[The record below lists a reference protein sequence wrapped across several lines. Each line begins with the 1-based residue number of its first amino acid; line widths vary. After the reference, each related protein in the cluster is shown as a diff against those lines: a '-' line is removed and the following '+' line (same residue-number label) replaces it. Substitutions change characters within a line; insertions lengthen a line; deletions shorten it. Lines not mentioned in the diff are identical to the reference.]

1 MTRIVLEIP
10 KEEDK
15 DLLLDLLHR
24 LGVRI
29 VEESQVMDEDTAA
42 YILSGLPARDDFDD
56 FAQDFE
62 AARKD
67 RDMPDRIN

>member
-10 KEEDK
+10 QEKDR

-42 YILSGLPARDDFDD
+42 YILRGLPARDNFDD
-56 FAQDFE
+56 FVKDFE

-67 RDMPDRIN
+67 RDVYVWRI

>member
-42 YILSGLPARDDFDD
+42 YILSVLPARDYFDD
-56 FAQDFE
+56 FSQDFE
-62 AARKD
+62 PARKD

>member
-10 KEEDK
+10 QEKDR

-42 YILSGLPARDDFDD
+42 YILRGLPARDNFDD
-56 FAQDFE
+56 FVKDFE

-67 RDMPDRIN
+67 RDVYA